1 MLQSA
6 DEAFELS
13 AITEDLFLL
22 ASKVLAKHRWVNKG
36 WVAAGAGLLLLLA
49 AAVSAVIAT

>member
-22 ASKVLAKHRWVNKG
+22 ASKALAKHRW
-36 WVAAGAGLLLLLA
+36 
-49 AAVSAVIAT
+49 